1 MIVMSNG
8 IEVPVVPPDQAVDGT
23 TLRDLLE
30 VAHLQLELVM
40 GDQAGLDRP
49 VRWTHTTELLYPA
62 PYLRGGELLC
72 TVGALLSDEPSCR
85 TFVTAASAAGA
96 VGLCFGLGDVHE
108 LIPPALVEACCA
120 AQLPLLQAPLGMPFL
135 AIAECLAERRA
146 LAAGKDN
153 LRVEALLTE
162 LLEGLRSHA
171 SVTAMLAMA
180 VHSLQG
186 CLSLV
191 VDGRPIAIRAPER
204 AVGGVLITAEL
215 DPGTALTWSGSG
227 TPPDLRVLAQL
238 GRVIELASHSR
249 NVEDSLER
257 ERTGQLLL
265 LVRDRLADPV
275 ALRPI
280 LEKRGIGDSPL
291 VISAWPAGSGPLLA
305 AHMAAG
311 VISEAPGIAL
321 AVTTTAEIVVAASRV
336 LLLPCGYSRSVSLDE
351 AAGAIAESFAGLELS
366 RRRGVIVGPAA
377 LTSLEGLLEQQPI
390 ERLDPFVDHLLTPL
404 ISADKLQGTRQL
416 ETLRSFLRNDGSLQ
430 RTADDQYLHVNTVR
444 HRLTRIHRITGHDP
458 LLFADRVA
466 LAIALWALERR
477 QNSRR

>member
-1 MIVMSNG
+1 MSNG
-8 IEVPVVPPDQAVDGT
+8 IEVPVARPDQAVDGT
-23 TLRDLLE
+23 NLRDLLE
-30 VAHLQLELVM
+30 VAHLQLKLVM
-40 GDQAGLDRP
+40 GDQAGLNRP
-49 VRWTHTTELLYPA
+49 VKGTHTTELLHPG

-72 TVGALLSDEPSCR
+72 TVGALLSDEPSCHA
-85 TFVTAASAAGA
+85 FVTAASAAGA
-96 VGLCFGLGDVHE
+96 VGLCFGLGDLHE

-153 LRVEALLTE
+153 LRVEALMTE

-180 VHSLQG
+180 VRSLQG

-191 VDGRPIAIRAPER
+191 VEGRPTAIQASEK

-227 TPPDLRVLAQL
+227 TPPDIRVLAQL

-265 LVRDRLADPV
+265 LVRDRLAAPV

-280 LEKRGIGDSPL
+280 LQKRGMGDRPL

-321 AVTTTAEIVVAASRV
+321 AVTTTAEMVVAASRV

-351 AAGAIAESFAGLELS
+351 AAGAIAESLAGLELS

-390 ERLDPFVDHLLTPL
+390 ERLDPFVDDLLTPL
-404 ISADKLQGTRQL
+404 MSADKLQGTRQL

-430 RTADDQYLHVNTVR
+430 RTAEDQYLHVNTVR